1 MTITVEDTDDLLKFI
16 LSQPVSENALLSYIV
31 SQAESRKDWFGF
43 TQQKITGIALAHGI
57 ARHHADK
64 MSPEQAVEYAMAVNQ
79 TIYDKIIKQ
88 R

>member
-1 MTITVEDTDDLLKFI
+1 MTTIQDTDDLLKFI

-31 SQAESRKDWFGF
+31 SQADLHKNWFGF

-64 MSPEQAVEYAMAVNQ
+64 MTPEEAVEYAMAVNQ
-79 TIYDKIIKQ
+79 SIYDKIIKP

>member
-1 MTITVEDTDDLLKFI
+1 MTITVKDTDDLIKFI
-16 LSQPVSENALLSYIV
+16 LSQPTSENALLGYIV
-31 SQAESRKDWFGF
+31 NQAESRKDWFGF

-64 MSPEQAVEYAMAVNQ
+64 MTPDEAVEYAMAVNQ
-79 TIYDKIIKQ
+79 SIYDKIIKQ